1 MNGGAARAPAPDPA
15 AAAEARRTAA
25 VGVVYGLAAYITW
38 GFAPVFWKAVA
49 GLPAGEV
56 VAQRILWSVPL
67 LVLFVV
73 VRRRWRAI
81 GRVFANRRTLLP
93 LLASAVLMVANWAIF
108 IVAVQLDRVLEI
120 SLGYFINPLVSV
132 LLGVVFIA
140 ERLRRWQ
147 ILAVV
152 LAALGVVNLA
162 ISVGSLPWFGL
173 GVAFT
178 FGFYGLVRKLVATD
192 PLAGLAVE
200 TAIFLPVALGY
211 FGYVLFTGQGIGAL
225 AMDVWGIVL
234 VLSTGLMTVIPL
246 LWFIAGTRRL
256 RYSTMG
262 IIQYLAPSMHFVLAL
277 FYFGEPFTRA
287 QAITFACIWAGLA
300 IYSFDSMRA
309 YRRGSLQ
316 TPGL

>member
-1 MNGGAARAPAPDPA
+1 MKQGATEAPAGTAPA
-15 AAAEARRTAA
+15 DTRRTAA
-25 VGVVYGLAAYITW
+25 LGVVYGLAAYTTW
-38 GFAPVFWKAVA
+38 GFAPVFWNAIA

-67 LVLFVV
+67 LVVFVLAG
-73 VRRRWRAI
+73 RRWREV
-81 GRVFANRRTLLP
+81 GRALANWRTLLP

-108 IVAVQLDRVLEI
+108 IVAVQLDRVIEI

-162 ISVGSLPWFGL
+162 ISVGSLPWFAL

-178 FGFYGLVRKLVATD
+178 FGFYGLVRKLVATE

-200 TAIFLPVALGY
+200 MAIFLPIALGY
-211 FGYVLFTGQGIGAL
+211 FGYVLVAGQGIGTL

-234 VLSTGLMTVIPL
+234 VLCTGLMTVIPL
-246 LWFIAGTRRL
+246 LWFIAGSRRM

-262 IIQYLAPSMHFVLAL
+262 IIQYLAPSVQFVLAL

-309 YRRGSLQ
+309 YRRENLP
-316 TPGL
+316 TPGV